1 MVVTGVQAVG
11 AKGVTAIQGA
21 VVDPKDATRLGSD
34 GRRDGDRA
42 GGAPKAGEPQPVVF
56 PRKGVPMDHRPVSL
70 REHRAA
76 LRYRQDGGQPQHDDD
91 AA

>member
-1 MVVTGVQAVG
+1 MLVTGVQAVG

-21 VVDPKDATRLGSD
+21 VVDPKDATRAGID
-34 GRRDGDRA
+34 GRRDADHA
-42 GGAPKAGEPQPVVF
+42 GGPAKPGEPQPVVF
-56 PRKGVPMDHRPVSL
+56 PRKGIPLDHRPVSL

-76 LRYRQDGGQPQHDDD
+76 ARYRKDGGQPHHDD